1 MIEADSAAFI
11 ETTVT
16 STRVR
21 LARNLFGFPF
31 PDKLNSA
38 QAKEVVRMVGYE
50 LNHLDEFAEYD
61 IGKIGAEEATLLQ
74 EKHLIS
80 PDLIR
85 RKEVSAAFISSD
97 KDVSV
102 MVNE

>member
-31 PDKLNSA
+31 PDKLNPA
-38 QAKEVVRMVGYE
+38 QAKEVVRMVGY
-50 LNHLDEFAEYD
+50 
-61 IGKIGAEEATLLQ
+61 
-74 EKHLIS
+74 
-80 PDLIR
+80 
-85 RKEVSAAFISSD
+85 
-97 KDVSV
+97 
-102 MVNE
+102 